1 MTFLNSQVKELVAL
15 AFLVVPTVTY
25 KVLFV
30 LLMHSHH
37 RRHVVHVNVT
47 AHPTA
52 EWTAQQ
58 VVEAFPLD
66 EAPQYLLHD
75 RDRSYGTAFRQRVRT
90 LGITEV
96 LSAPC
101 SPWQNPYVERFI
113 GSTRRTYLA
122 PIMLLSE
129 GHLKRIPSR
138 YFDDD
143 HPWRRHLSLDMD
155 CPEARPVQP
164 PTPCMPYLRCGGC
177 LIMMNGRQR
186 DRK

>member
-1 MTFLNSQVKELVAL
+1 MIRTIATAL
-15 AFLVVPTVTY
+15 PFGNE
-25 KVLFV
+25 
-30 LLMHSHH
+30 S
-37 RRHVVHVNVT
+37 
-47 AHPTA
+47 
-52 EWTAQQ
+52 E
-58 VVEAFPLD
+58 
-66 EAPQYLLHD
+66 
-75 RDRSYGTAFRQRVRT
+75 T

-122 PIMLLSE
+122 PIMVLSE
-129 GHLKRIPSR
+129 WHLKRIPSR

-164 PTPCMPYLRCGGC
+164 PAPVHAVPEV
-177 LIMMNGRQR
+177 
-186 DRK
+186 